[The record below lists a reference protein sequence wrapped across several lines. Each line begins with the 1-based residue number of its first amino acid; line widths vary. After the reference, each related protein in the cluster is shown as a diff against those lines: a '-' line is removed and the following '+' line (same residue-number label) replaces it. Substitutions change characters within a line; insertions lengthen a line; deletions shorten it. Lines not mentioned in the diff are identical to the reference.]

1 MWCRVPPGRPE
12 ISIRPAFHLY
22 LNLLIHAPPLRGIHH
37 TEICTK
43 RSFIIMHIA
52 VVDVLSD
59 DYGIFVIIKYSY
71 IMHIY
76 MLKKTSFAYY

>member
-1 MWCRVPPGRPE
+1 
-12 ISIRPAFHLY
+12 
-22 LNLLIHAPPLRGIHH
+22 
-37 TEICTK
+37 
-43 RSFIIMHIA
+43 MHIA

-76 MLKKTSFAYY
+76 MLKKTSFAYYLDNSMHNQKPG